1 MTKSSSRRARPATTR
16 RPQGRRRR
24 RSTNPARSIAA
35 HVVVLA
41 ILAGLGWG
49 GYKVWK
55 TVDPFDTVE
64 PEGCRVT
71 ASGQSYDLDLEQS
84 QNAAIITAES
94 IRRGLS
100 AHAATVALATAMQ
113 ESKLRNI
120 DYGDRDSLGL
130 FQQRPS
136 QGWGTSKQIMDP
148 WYSSGKFYEELVKFG
163 NWKDISIN
171 DAAQQ
176 VQRSGYP
183 EAYRKHEPLAKAWAS
198 ALTGH
203 SPSAL
208 SCVNRSSET
217 TTIDKLIQ
225 TVRKGMADKIAIQ
238 TTGATA
244 TFAARDLVSTRA
256 AVALT
261 MASTNLG
268 PIDRATVATTSWS
281 ADPDHHASWSA
292 ASGPSASPA
301 VSGTGRV
308 TGTVTARS

>member
-1 MTKSSSRRARPATTR
+1 MTKSSPRRPRPATTR
-16 RPQGRRRR
+16 QRRKR
-24 RSTNPARSIAA
+24 RSANPARSIAA
-35 HVVVLA
+35 LVVVLA
-41 ILAGLGWG
+41 ILSGLGWG

-55 TVDPFDTVE
+55 AVDPFATIE

-71 ASGQSYDLDLEQS
+71 VSGQSYDLDLEQS

-94 IRRGLS
+94 IRRDLP
-100 AHAATVALATAMQ
+100 AHAATIALATAMQ

-136 QGWGTSKQIMDP
+136 QGWGTAKQIMDP
-148 WYSSGKFYEELVKFG
+148 WYSSGKFYEELVKLG
-163 NWKDISIN
+163 NWKTISVS

-176 VQRSGYP
+176 VQRSRYP

-198 ALTGH
+198 ALTGQ

-208 SCVNRSSET
+208 TCINRSSET
-217 TTIDKLIQ
+217 TTVQKLAD
-225 TVRKGMADKIAIQ
+225 TARKGLASKVVTH
-238 TTGATA
+238 TTGSTVTFTA
-244 TFAARDLVSTRA
+244 TDPVLVRA

-268 PIDRATVATTSWS
+268 PVDRATVATMSWKANS
-281 ADPDHHASWSA
+281 EHYASWGA

-301 VSGTGRV
+301 ASGTSRV
-308 TGTVTARS
+308 SGTVTARS

>member
-1 MTKSSSRRARPATTR
+1 MTKPSPRQARPTATRQR
-16 RPQGRRRR
+16 RKR
-24 RSTNPARSIAA
+24 RSTNPARTIAA
-35 HVVVLA
+35 LIVVLA

-49 GYKVWK
+49 GYQVWRA
-55 TVDPFDTVE
+55 VDPFTTTE

-71 ASGQSYDLDLEQS
+71 VSGQSYDLDLEQS

-94 IRRGLS
+94 IRRGLP
-100 AHAATVALATAMQ
+100 AHAATIALVTAMQ

-136 QGWGTSKQIMDP
+136 QGWGTAKQIMDP

-163 NWKDISIN
+163 NWKSISIN

-208 SCVNRSSET
+208 TCVNRSAET
-217 TTIDKLIQ
+217 TTVHELAR
-225 TVRKGMADKIAIQ
+225 TARKGLASKVATH
-238 TTGATA
+238 TTGSTVMFTA
-244 TFAARDLVSTRA
+244 SDPVSVRA

-268 PIDRATVATTSWS
+268 PVDRATVATTSWR
-281 ADPDHHASWSA
+281 ADSEHYASWGA
-292 ASGPSASPA
+292 AAGPSASPA
-301 VSGTGRV
+301 ASGTGRV
-308 TGTVTARS
+308 SGTVTARS

>member
-1 MTKSSSRRARPATTR
+1 M
-16 RPQGRRRR
+16 
-24 RSTNPARSIAA
+24 
-35 HVVVLA
+35 
-41 ILAGLGWG
+41 
-49 GYKVWK
+49 VWK
-55 TVDPFDTVE
+55 AVDPFKTVE

-71 ASGQSYDLDLEQS
+71 VAGQSYDLDLEQS
-84 QNAAIITAES
+84 ENAAIITAES
-94 IRRGLS
+94 IRRNLP
-100 AHAATVALATAMQ
+100 AHAATIALATAMQ

-136 QGWGTSKQIMDP
+136 QGWGTPTQLMDP

-163 NWKDISIN
+163 NWQEISVN

-183 EAYRKHEPLAKAWAS
+183 EAYRQHEPLAEAWAS
-198 ALTGH
+198 ALTGQ

-208 SCVNRSSET
+208 SCVNRSSAA
-217 TTIDKLIQ
+217 TTIDKLTQ
-225 TVRKGMADKIAIQ
+225 TTRKAMANKVAIQ
-238 TTGATA
+238 TNGSTVTFTA
-244 TFAARDLVSTRA
+244 ADPVSTRA

-261 MASTNLG
+261 MASTNVG

-281 ADPDHHASWSA
+281 ADPEHYTSWKA

-301 VSGTGRV
+301 ASETGRV

>member
-1 MTKSSSRRARPATTR
+1 MTNPSPRRARPATTR
-16 RPQGRRRR
+16 RPQGRRKR
-24 RSTNPARSIAA
+24 RSTNPVRSIAA
-35 HVVVLA
+35 LAVVLA

-71 ASGQSYDLDLEQS
+71 VSGQSYDLDLEQS

-94 IRRGLS
+94 IRRGLP
-100 AHAATVALATAMQ
+100 AHAATIALATAMQ

-136 QGWGTSKQIMDP
+136 QGWGSPKQVMDP

-163 NWKDISIN
+163 NWKDISVN

-183 EAYRKHEPLAKAWAS
+183 EAYRQHEALAEAWAS

-208 SCVNRSSET
+208 SCINRSSET
-217 TTIDKLIQ
+217 TTIAKLTQ
-225 TVRKGMADKIAIQ
+225 TARKGLADTITIQ
-238 TTGATA
+238 TTGPTVTFTA
-244 TFAARDLVSTRA
+244 TNPVSTRA

-261 MASTNLG
+261 MASTDLG
-268 PIDRATVATTSWS
+268 PIDRATVATTSWN
-281 ADPDHHASWSA
+281 ADRDHFASWTA

-301 VSGTGRV
+301 ANGTGRV
-308 TGTVTARS
+308 TGTVTAHS

>member
-1 MTKSSSRRARPATTR
+1 M
-16 RPQGRRRR
+16 
-24 RSTNPARSIAA
+24 
-35 HVVVLA
+35 VLA

-55 TVDPFDTVE
+55 AVDPFATTE

-71 ASGQSYDLDLEQS
+71 VSGQSYDLDLEQS

-94 IRRGLS
+94 IRRGLP

-120 DYGDRDSLGL
+120 NYGDRDSLGL

-136 QGWGTSKQIMDP
+136 QGWGTATQIMDP

-163 NWKDISIN
+163 NWETISIN

-183 EAYRKHEPLAKAWAS
+183 EAYRKHESLAKAWSS
-198 ALTGH
+198 ALTGQ

-208 SCVNRSSET
+208 TCINRSTET
-217 TTIDKLIQ
+217 TRIQKL
-225 TVRKGMADKIAIQ
+225 TSTARKGLASKVAVQ
-238 TTGATA
+238 ATGSTVTFTA
-244 TFAARDLVSTRA
+244 TDPTLVRA

-268 PIDRATVATTSWS
+268 PIDHATVATTNWK
-281 ADPDHHASWSA
+281 ADPDRYAPWTA
-292 ASGPSASPA
+292 ASGPSASP
-301 VSGTGRV
+301 VSSGSGRAY
-308 TGTVTARS
+308 GTVTARS